1 MGDFDMVREKLFRH
15 VQKFSRASRWEIEE
29 KAMQSG
35 PLPVRSRVKTP
46 LIEVNNI
53 PATHL

>member
-15 VQKFSRASRWEIEE
+15 VQKFLRASPWEIEG